1 MNNLDKIKITDII
14 YTQLK
19 DKLDPNIK
27 LNELYK
33 KFWFTGRSTENMRLT
48 DEGKNALEMLDLEF
62 FEFHLNT
69 NTDRFNYHVINIGK
83 KLKTPFWIGFKNR
96 LYKSAYIRIYDS
108 KVAMLITL
116 YGNFDEYLQS
126 IKK

>member
-14 YTQLK
+14 YSQLK
-19 DKLDPNIK
+19 DKLDSNIK

-108 KVAMLITL
+108 KVAMLINL